1 MTTNFGDNK
10 EREDKL
16 KVYTINGSMELNK
29 SIILDPCKICPT
41 KQNFC
46 LHKFADNYDILI
58 GRDYLKDSKAKTNY
72 EEETVMLGDTYL
84 YIKYGEND
92 IGKDKTAVKWLSP
105 PSFEKMIEEDRPP
118 QNALIRPHQR
128 STHLILPSIMN

>member
-1 MTTNFGDNK
+1 MIDTGSTINLMTTNFGDNK
-10 EREDKL
+10 EQEDKL
-16 KVYTINGSMELNK
+16 KVYTINESMELNK
-29 SIILDPCKICPT
+29 IIILDPCKICPT

-46 LHKFADNYDILI
+46 LHKFVDNYDIFI

-92 IGKDKTAVKWLSP
+92 IGKD
-105 PSFEKMIEEDRPP
+105 
-118 QNALIRPHQR
+118 
-128 STHLILPSIMN
+128 